1 MKCPICGVKM
11 ADGSEVC
18 SECGCGIH
26 ASVGADELLAGVK
39 REYDAWEK
47 SPPNIINKGVGT
59 LTAPIAYV
67 LNPIMKRIAPLLEEA
82 VAGANSYI
90 ASAIEGVSGK
100 IPDFGSMDEK
110 LFSEWFADADARA
123 KNWKTAGIAA
133 MATEG
138 GALGAGGIFLIL
150 ADIPASFGIIMA
162 FANKIALSYGL
173 PIKTEEAQLAILKAV
188 SAGSANNIKEK
199 AAAAFALRATGKT
212 LQEKTWRQIY
222 KLSVDNVLST
232 EKLIVLAREILKKL
246 GVTVTEKKA
255 SQLLPAIGA
264 AVGAG
269 INAAWAADA
278 LEAVRQYARQ
288 WTAENYVKH
297 KTGGS
302 RCLTS

>member
-1 MKCPICGVKM
+1 M
-11 ADGSEVC
+11 AEGSEVC
-18 SECGCGIH
+18 SKCGCEIH
-26 ASVGADELLAGVK
+26 TCFGMNELLITVN

-47 SPPNIINKGVGT
+47 SPPNIINKGLGVI
-59 LTAPIAYV
+59 TAPVDY
-67 LNPIMKRIAPLLEEA
+67 LLRPLMKKIAPLLEG
-82 VAGANSYI
+82 VVSGANNYI
-90 ASAIEGVSGK
+90 ASAVESVSSK
-100 IPDFGSMDEK
+100 IPDFENLDERR
-110 LFSEWFADADARA
+110 FSNWFTDADVSA

-150 ADIPASFGIIMA
+150 ADIPASFGIIMT

-173 PIKTEEAQLAILKAV
+173 PIKTEETQIAILKAV
-188 SAGSANNIKEK
+188 SAGSANNIREK
-199 AAAAFALRATGKT
+199 ASAAFALRATGKT

-222 KLSVDNVLST
+222 NLSVDNVLST
-232 EKLIVLAREILKKL
+232 EKLIVAVREILKKL
-246 GVTVTEKKA
+246 GITITEKKA

-288 WTAENYVKH
+288 WAVENYVKH
-297 KTGGS
+297 NGVK
-302 RCLTS
+302 

>member
-11 ADGSEVC
+11 ADGAEVC

-26 ASVGADELLAGVK
+26 ASVGAGELLAGVK

-59 LTAPIAYV
+59 LTAPIAFV
-67 LNPIMKRIAPLLEEA
+67 LNPLMKRIAPLLEG
-82 VAGANSYI
+82 VVSGANNYI
-90 ASAIEGVSGK
+90 ASAIEGLSGK
-100 IPDFGSMDEK
+100 VPDFENMDER
-110 LFSEWFADADARA
+110 LFAEWFIDADVRA

-138 GALGAGGIFLIL
+138 GALGAGGILLIL

-162 FANKIALSYGL
+162 FANKIALTYGL
-173 PIKTEEAQLAILKAV
+173 PVKTEEAQLAILKAV

-255 SQLLPAIGA
+255 SQLIPALGA

-302 RCLTS
+302 GC